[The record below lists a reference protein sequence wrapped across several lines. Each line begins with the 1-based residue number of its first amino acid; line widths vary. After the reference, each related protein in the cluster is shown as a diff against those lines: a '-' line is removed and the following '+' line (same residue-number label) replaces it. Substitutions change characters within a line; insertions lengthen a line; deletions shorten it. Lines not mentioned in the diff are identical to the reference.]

1 MTVTGSPVA
10 TKFGTIAGLQNPQTV
25 TLGHLDLSFCLEPL
39 EKTIRTY
46 KLRRPL
52 PEDTGKS
59 SVKSDCEV
67 VMLLGLHILE
77 EPIEDR
83 SWETEVLY
91 QGFLTFMTRG
101 GRASVSSVDYVHLP
115 KCGVIQAPS

>member
-10 TKFGTIAGLQNPQTV
+10 TKFGTMAGLQNPQSV

-46 KLRRPL
+46 KLRRPA
-52 PEDTGKS
+52 PEDTGKTG
-59 SVKSDCEV
+59 VKSDCDV
-67 VMLLGLHILE
+67 VIMLGLHILE

-83 SWETEVLY
+83 TWETEVLY
-91 QGFLTFMTRG
+91 QGFLTVMTRG
-101 GRASVSSVDYVHLP
+101 GRASVSALDHVHLD
-115 KCGVIQAPS
+115 GAS